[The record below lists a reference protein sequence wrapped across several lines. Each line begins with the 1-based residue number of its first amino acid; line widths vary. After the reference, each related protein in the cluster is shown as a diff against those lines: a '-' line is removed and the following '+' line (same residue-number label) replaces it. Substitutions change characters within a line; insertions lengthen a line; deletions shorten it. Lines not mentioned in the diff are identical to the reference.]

1 VTAVR
6 FARFSVDPL
15 ASLPGLCSYQPLT
28 IHAINPDGTVQVLS
42 LDLGTSS
49 TRAAFYDRVGGE
61 VCGSSGSVARAFT
74 VTAEGAA
81 ELDAEQ
87 FCADADAVVARSLA
101 TVGELRIA
109 AVALATFWHAL
120 LGIDARGNPVTP
132 IYGWAD
138 TRASRE
144 AEMLRERLNESETH
158 RRTGCR
164 FHAGYWPA
172 KLMWLRA
179 NRPEQ
184 FARVAKWISPGD
196 YLLSR
201 WCGVMK
207 TSVSLASATG
217 LVDQYRCDWDE
228 PMLAA
233 VGIERSHLPE
243 LAGDAETFSLLP
255 ESRDAWPHLADARIL
270 PAIGDG
276 AANNLGVGC
285 FTRDKAALMIGTSG
299 AMRILERGVP
309 PAALPSGL
317 WQYRLD
323 RERVVVGGA
332 LSDGGGLFQWMKE
345 SLAIDLD
352 HAALEAALGALEP
365 DGHGLTVLPFW
376 AGERS
381 TGWNGRARGG
391 VFGLAGQTDPIDI
404 LRAGMEGV
412 AYRFA
417 AIAEQLTAALPFET
431 IYASGG
437 ALRESRVWAQILAD
451 VLGRPLLVTDVPEA
465 SGRGAALFA
474 LEALRALADP
484 DVLAPPVI
492 AIIVPNA
499 DNREVYER
507 ARDRQQALRDTL
519 FGKES

>member
-1 VTAVR
+1 VGREVTGTPV
-6 FARFSVDPL
+6 SV
-15 ASLPGLCSYQPLT
+15 T
-28 IHAINPDGTVQVLS
+28 
-42 LDLGTSS
+42 
-49 TRAAFYDRVGGE
+49 
-61 VCGSSGSVARAFT
+61 RAFT
-74 VTAEGAA
+74 LTGDGGA
-81 ELDAEQ
+81 ELDADELWRH
-87 FCADADAVVARSLA
+87 ADEVVSQSLA
-101 TVGELRIA
+101 AAGDLRIA

-120 LGIDARGNPVTP
+120 LGIDAQGNAVTP

-138 TRASRE
+138 TRAGRE
-144 AEMLRERLNESETH
+144 AEALRERLDEAETH

-172 KLMWLRA
+172 KTMWLRA

-217 LVDQYRCDWDE
+217 LFDQHRCAWDE

-233 VGIERSHLPE
+233 VGLERSRLPE

-255 ESRDAWPHLADARIL
+255 ERRDAWPHLTDARIL

-299 AMRILERGVP
+299 AMRVLEYGLP
-309 PAALPSGL
+309 SAALPPGL

-323 RERVVVGGA
+323 RKRVVVGGA
-332 LSDGGGLFQWMKE
+332 LSDGGGLFRWLRE
-345 SLAIDLD
+345 SLAINLD
-352 HAALEAALGALEP
+352 HAGLETTLGAMEP

-391 VFGLAGQTDPIDI
+391 VFGMTGETKPIDI
-404 LRAGMEGV
+404 LRAAMEGI

-417 AIAEQLTAALPFET
+417 AISDQLLPSGSSAT
-431 IYASGG
+431 IYGSGG

-451 VLGRPLLVTDVPEA
+451 VLDRPLLLTDVPEA
-465 SGRGAALFA
+465 SGRGAVLFA
-474 LEALRALADP
+474 LDVLRALADP
-484 DVLAPPVI
+484 DVIDTKVI
-492 AIIVPNA
+492 AFITPNA
-499 DNREVYER
+499 DHREIYQR
-507 ARDRQQALRDTL
+507 ARERQQALRDTL